1 MFGRDRSADNTA
13 QKYSTF
19 VYAEYPVYKKDG
31 WQVDAGVGEAFALNR
46 AGDDHHFYGTTPGIV
61 HTQLKVSRDLKIGS
75 YTLPVHVMGMWNP
88 QSDKAFFQIGAQ
100 IINL

>member
-31 WQVDAGVGEAFALNR
+31 WQVDAGVGGAFALNR

-61 HTQLKVSRDLKIGS
+61 HTQLKVSRPDFVTFLRHVCKCLIIKGS
-75 YTLPVHVMGMWNP
+75 SRCFG
-88 QSDKAFFQIGAQ
+88 
-100 IINL
+100 

>member
-1 MFGRDRSADNTA
+1 M
-13 QKYSTF
+13 
-19 VYAEYPVYKKDG
+19 
-31 WQVDAGVGEAFALNR
+31 DAGVGGAFALNR

-61 HTQLKVSRDLKIGS
+61 HTQLKVSRDLRIGS